1 MTNAEHHHLELEQL
15 EQLYDTMCDT
25 IRTAVVKAHWEA
37 PIAGVTGLRNHSF
50 SVIDFDGNRYKV
62 TIEED

>member
-1 MTNAEHHHLELEQL
+1 MTNAEHHQAELEQQ
-15 EQLYDTMCDT
+15 EQAYDTMCDL
-25 IRTAVVKAHWEA
+25 IRTSVVSAKWDA

-50 SVIDFDGNRYKV
+50 SVIDFDGNCYKV

>member
-1 MTNAEHHHLELEQL
+1 MTNAEHHHLELEQQ
-15 EQLYDTMCDT
+15 EQSYDAMCET
-25 IRTAVVKAHWEA
+25 IRTAVVKAHYSE